1 MKTILRF
8 FYYLTVFTLTF
19 FVAIS
24 IARNPTAFIST
35 AEHAASEIGSA
46 TAGVLDDLTGGA
58 VGSGGFS
65 ITPGGSASGASS
77 GQGDQPAPVLATNTP
92 DPPAASATGSGTDV
106 SSQSVWGE
114 TGMSGVKVFEYGKSL
129 LPTGEERSCYD
140 QLADG
145 IRNVDSH
152 ITIRSGLDPTTVK
165 KIVDYY
171 LLDHAEIFYTST
183 ASISYNYSTVRSQ
196 KVYKSYTITPN
207 YAYDKNTVLA
217 MRARMGAEIAQML
230 AAADGKT
237 SDYKKELAL
246 HDALIHALSYDSAAA
261 ADPSAHPQSF
271 SAYGAF
277 TNKTAVCEGY
287 AKALKLLLDSA
298 GIESLYVTGV
308 ASNGSDS
315 GTHAWNM
322 ARISGI
328 WYYLDAT
335 FDDPVLVNRLGQYVN
350 ANKTDYTYFN
360 FKSKP
365 DHVLGT
371 FDSADPFA
379 ADCENYETMPSV

>member
-1 MKTILRF
+1 MKTFAKF

-19 FVAIS
+19 FIAIF
-24 IARNPTAFIST
+24 IARNPAAFISI
-35 AEHAASEIGSA
+35 AENAASKIGSA

-65 ITPGGSASGASS
+65 IVPGGSVSGSSS
-77 GQGDQPAPVLATNTP
+77 GQGDQPAPVLANNTP
-92 DPPAASATGSGTDV
+92 NPPAASETGSGSGA

-129 LPTGEERSCYD
+129 LSTTEEKSCYD

-145 IRNVDSH
+145 IRNVETH
-152 ITIRSGLDPTTVK
+152 ITIRTGLDPTTVK

-183 ASISYNYSTVRSQ
+183 AGISYSYSTVHSQ
-196 KVYKSYTITPN
+196 RIYKSYTITPN

-217 MRARMGAEIAQML
+217 MRVRMGAEIAQML
-230 AAADGKT
+230 AAANGKT
-237 SDYKKELAL
+237 GDYKKELAL
-246 HDALIHALSYDSAAA
+246 HDALVHALSYDSAAA
-261 ADPSAHPQSF
+261 ADPSSYPQSF
-271 SAYGAF
+271 SVYGAF

-308 ASNGSDS
+308 ATNGSDS

-322 ARISGI
+322 ARISGN
-328 WYYLDAT
+328 WYYVDAT
-335 FDDPVLVNRLGQYVN
+335 FDEPVLVNRLGQYVN
-350 ANKTDYTYFN
+350 ANKIDYTYFN

-365 DHVLGT
+365 DHVLGK

-379 ADCENYETMPSV
+379 ADCENYEAMPSV